1 MKMHKKNTRYI
12 LSSCKYFTDY
22 EAKAMLFLE
31 EDCIPCGM
39 PRNDIFFQ
47 KDSSIREKVYKY
59 YGLDTKSKFI
69 LFAPTFRTEQQ
80 DPYTKKIHI
89 STMDI
94 QRAVNSVNKKFGEQL
109 WNFGIRLHPKL
120 RNTDIA
126 EKGIVN
132 CTDYPDIQELLY
144 SADILITDY
153 SSLMWDFSLTGKP
166 CFIYADDIDEY
177 EREHGF
183 YMPSSQWPYPIAR
196 TNDEL
201 EKNILSFDLLKYQD
215 AVKKHH
221 KESGSYEQGKACETV
236 INLIENYIR

>member
-1 MKMHKKNTRYI
+1 MVSRDRKET
-12 LSSCKYFTDY
+12 
-22 EAKAMLFLE
+22 
-31 EDCIPCGM
+31 
-39 PRNDIFFQ
+39 
-47 KDSSIREKVYKY
+47 KY

-201 EKNILSFDLLKYQD
+201 EKNILSFDL
-215 AVKKHH
+215 
-221 KESGSYEQGKACETV
+221 SGTSQPHRFRG
-236 INLIENYIR
+236 